1 MAASMGDGLGMSVSG
16 GCLLDDERLR
26 IPDLRAGPVTN
37 RREVG
42 RVMQAGVLMN
52 TGVLAGGL
60 VRVAPSSGGFHGYA
74 MRVGVVGRFMQN
86 FAR

>member
-1 MAASMGDGLGMSVSG
+1 
-16 GCLLDDERLR
+16 
-26 IPDLRAGPVTN
+26 
-37 RREVG
+37 
-42 RVMQAGVLMN
+42 MN